1 MLLTLVPELG
11 PALLRASTAMDP
23 LNKVFWQECRMR
35 LANGQAVVTGPAIV
49 VPFPMAIY
57 NIFN

>member
-11 PALLRASTAMDP
+11 PARLRVSTAMDP
-23 LNKVFWQECRMR
+23 LNKVLWQEGRMR
-35 LANGQAVVTGPAIV
+35 LANGQVVVIGLAIV
-49 VPFPMAIY
+49 VPFPMATY